1 MPIHRSSPG
10 GLALPDKPHG
20 GFEVEPPAG
29 DSAETASTIVASPL
43 GNLRLVASGG
53 ALTAVAWTDAAPS
66 GATNDPILQAAAE
79 QLARYFDDSR
89 HAFDL
94 PLQPKG
100 DAFERAVWQAMCAIP
115 SGETATYGAI
125 GLATDKPARAVGG
138 ACGRNP
144 IPIIIPCHR
153 VVGAN
158 GAMTGY
164 SGKGGVETKQWLL
177 RHEGALL
184 I

>member
-1 MPIHRSSPG
+1 M
-10 GLALPDKPHG
+10 PDKPHG
-20 GFEVEPPAG
+20 GFEVDPPAG
-29 DSAETASTIVASPL
+29 DSAETASTIVASPF

-100 DAFERAVWQAMCAIP
+100 DAFERAVWRAMCAIP
-115 SGETATYGAI
+115 SGENATYGAI

-153 VVGAN
+153 VIVAG
-158 GAMTGY
+158 GGLVGY
-164 SGKGGVETKQWLL
+164 SGGGGIETKRRLL
-177 RHEGALL
+177 DHESGTLSFA